1 MLGSEGVP
9 VEIMV
14 MHIAC
19 LNYTMDYYIAQFIYD
34 ISL

>member
-1 MLGSEGVP
+1 MLGSEGIP

-14 MHIAC
+14 THIAC
-19 LNYTMDYYIAQFIYD
+19 WNYTTDYYIAQFIYN